1 MTLVDVVP
9 GMVQAAANDLAGLN
23 TTLNAANAAAATQIT
38 TVVAAAQDEVSAAI
52 AAQFS
57 GHGLAYQQL
66 STQVGVF
73 SDQFVAA
80 LSASASGYSAAEAA
94 NTGPLQQLLTLINA
108 PLLAATG
115 RPLIGNG
122 ALMRVNSCC
131 SGPV

>member
-57 GHGLAYQQL
+57 GHGLAT
-66 STQVGVF
+66 SNSVPRWGSFPT
-73 SDQFVAA
+73 S
-80 LSASASGYSAAEAA
+80 SW
-94 NTGPLQQLLTLINA
+94 
-108 PLLAATG
+108 
-115 RPLIGNG
+115 RP
-122 ALMRVNSCC
+122 
-131 SGPV
+131 